1 MVSVSFV
8 VTALVIALLL
18 GAAATAWLW
27 RIHCPRLIA
36 SAGLRALAAMRWREF
51 SRFVIEALQAQ
62 GFEASR
68 LEPSADRGQKADLL
82 LNRDGQTWLL
92 TCKQGVDYRI
102 NRDMVDELTRAVRI
116 SGASGGILTTLG
128 RIDPDARKHA
138 GAIELLDGAEL
149 WPLIDPLLPPSLHD
163 DLLARAR
170 RDTARLTLFA
180 WALALAVGLLLA
192 TVLAGL
198 TGKPDAAAV
207 GRPATT
213 APAPTATTAAPVAV
227 ESAPEAST
235 ASEEE
240 QRAMIEQSVAV
251 LPGIV
256 DAGWATRSTLL
267 VQLTPDVTE
276 PQIDAICGVLESS
289 EALRASRVQLQPA
302 PGSDTPVRFMQCR
315 TF

>member
-1 MVSVSFV
+1 MMTVSFV

-27 RIHCPRLIA
+27 RIHCPRLTA

-102 NRDMVDELTRAVRI
+102 NRAMVDELARAVRM

-128 RIDPDARKHA
+128 RIETDVRKHA

-198 TGKPDAAAV
+198 TGGLADGPVEKSPVTAA
-207 GRPATT
+207 PPPT
-213 APAPTATTAAPVAV
+213 APAAAPL
-227 ESAPEAST
+227 EPAPESPS

-240 QRAMIEQSVAV
+240 QRVAIEQSVAV
-251 LPGIV
+251 LPGMV

-267 VQLTPDVTE
+267 VQLKPDVTE
-276 PQIDAICGVLESS
+276 PQIDAICDVLESS

>member
-1 MVSVSFV
+1 MMTVSFV
-8 VTALVIALLL
+8 VTALVITLLL

-27 RIHCPRLIA
+27 RIHCPRLTA
-36 SAGLRALAAMRWREF
+36 AAGLRALAAMRWREF

-102 NRDMVDELTRAVRI
+102 NRAMVDELARAIRI
-116 SGASGGILTTLG
+116 SGASGGILATLG
-128 RIDPDARKHA
+128 RIEPGVRKHA
-138 GAIELLDGAEL
+138 GEIELLDGAEL

-180 WALALAVGLLLA
+180 WGLALAVGLLLA
-192 TVLAGL
+192 TVLANLMGGSDDGAVAP
-198 TGKPDAAAV
+198 TAPAASA
-207 GRPATT
+207 PATT
-213 APAPTATTAAPVAV
+213 AETPAVAPP
-227 ESAPEAST
+227 ESSPL
-235 ASEEE
+235 SEEE
-240 QRAMIEQSVAV
+240 QRVMIERSVAV

-267 VQLTPDVTE
+267 VQLSPEVTE
-276 PQIDAICGVLESS
+276 PQIDAICDVLEDS
-289 EALRASRVQLQPA
+289 EALRASRVQLQPP
-302 PGSDTPVRFMQCR
+302 PGSETPVRFIQCR